1 MWHEEKASGREA
13 QYRME
18 DGTEAFASAGV
29 GAIAS
34 GVRTLYKRKGMK
46 VRSVDKRSVNGVVP
60 GGEQNW
66 VKK

>member
-1 MWHEEKASGREA
+1 
-13 QYRME
+13 ME